1 MFPLWLAVVIIF
13 YFLFGYWLWKLINI
27 FHYCDYV
34 PIIHLTPLYMI
45 GQRKIIELCIPETR
59 IK

>member
-34 PIIHLTPLYMI
+34 TITQYHSIMI
-45 GQRKIIELCIPETR
+45 SQQKHNRIPYHQNY
-59 IK
+59 I